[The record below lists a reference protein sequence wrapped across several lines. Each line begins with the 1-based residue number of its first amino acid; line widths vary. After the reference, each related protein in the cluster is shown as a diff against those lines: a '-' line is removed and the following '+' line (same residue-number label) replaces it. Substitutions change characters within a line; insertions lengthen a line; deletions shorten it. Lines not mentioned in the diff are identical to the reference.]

1 MADTQTAPAS
11 AAAQTQTT
19 PAPAQDAQQKAP
31 PEMGLAS
38 LLDVIVDEQTKGLL
52 VAQEVERRQFSN
64 NLNLATALANSGY
77 FTDASDK
84 WKALAK
90 IEIGRSWGLSAADS
104 MRHILMVNGK
114 PSLENEVIAAK
125 LRAKGWDW
133 DPYFLNGHGANCKG
147 VRLFIKKNGQPY
159 LRIKRD
165 DHGNRILDENKLPI
179 MEQVVVE
186 FLESDA
192 KLIKAREGD
201 KTVSLLEKKGPWTE
215 GWRGNM
221 MYWRAIAQFRR
232 FYANDVLNGAESPDE
247 ISDYKAQ
254 SNTAPAL
261 SALRNEIATEAPKS
275 TNSEPDWVK
284 QKARPATI
292 SEIRSMEKMLGPE
305 AWGAI
310 LSLHG
315 TADVAGIK
323 TEDAARTILHA
334 MKDAAMKS
342 AEGAAA

>member
-1 MADTQTAPAS
+1 MAGTQTAPQA
-11 AAAQTQTT
+11 ATTAPAAQTT
-19 PAPAQDAQQKAP
+19 QDQQQPKAP

-133 DPYFLNGHGANCKG
+133 EPYFLNGHSANCKG
-147 VRLFIKKNGQPY
+147 VRLFIKKNGAPFM
-159 LRIKRD
+159 RIKRD
-165 DHGNRILDENKLPI
+165 EHGNPVLDEHKTPV

-186 FLESDA
+186 FLEADA
-192 KLIKAREGD
+192 KLIKVREGD
-201 KTVSLLEKKGPWTE
+201 KVVSILDKKGPWTE

-232 FYANDVLNGAESPDE
+232 FYANDVLNGAETPDE
-247 ISDYKAQ
+247 ISDYKAP
-254 SNTAPAL
+254 SSTAPAL
-261 SALRNEIATEAPKS
+261 SALRSEIAAEAPKP
-275 TNSEPDWVK
+275 TDDAPDWVK
-284 QKARPATI
+284 GKARSATL
-292 SEIRSMEKMLGPE
+292 SEIRSMEKALGPE
-305 AWGAI
+305 AWGAV
-310 LSLHG
+310 LYLHG
-315 TADVAGIK
+315 TDVAGIK
-323 TEDAARTILHA
+323 TEDAARAILRA
-334 MKDAAMKS
+334 MKEPAAKS
-342 AEGAAA
+342 AEEAAA

>member
-1 MADTQTAPAS
+1 MAD
-11 AAAQTQTT
+11 AQTSPQAHPVVT
-19 PAPAQDAQQKAP
+19 PQAEHKAP

-38 LLDVIVDEQTKGLL
+38 LLEQIVDDHDKRALIG
-52 VAQEVERRQFSN
+52 QEVERRQFSN

-133 DPYFLNGHGANCKG
+133 EPYFIGGTGANCKG
-147 VRLFIKKNGQPY
+147 VRLFIKRDGQPF
-159 LRIKRD
+159 LRVRRD
-165 DHGNRILDENKLPI
+165 DNGNPVLGEDKQPV

-186 FLESDA
+186 FLEADA
-192 KLIKAREGD
+192 KLIKVFENS
-201 KTVSLLEKKGPWTE
+201 KQVSILEKKGPWTD

-232 FYANDVLNGAESPDE
+232 FYANDVLNGMQSVDE
-247 ISDYKAQ
+247 VSDYQ
-254 SNTAPAL
+254 PQTVSSPAL
-261 SALRNEIATEAPKS
+261 ADLR
-275 TNSEPDWVK
+275 
-284 QKARPATI
+284 
-292 SEIRSMEKMLGPE
+292 SEIKTIDDAPERAKRTAKPTTITDIRKMKGFLGEEPW
-305 AWGAI
+305 AA
-310 LSLHG
+310 
-315 TADVAGIK
+315 TMKAGGFEDPLDIK
-323 TEDAARTILHA
+323 TEEDAQAVLA
-334 MKDAAMKS
+334 SMKALAVAAEQKES
-342 AEGAAA
+342 A